1 MQIIEEVSLEY
12 EKKIKK
18 TADVF
23 KKIKLYKEY
32 RNAIFLNNPQKASQ
46 LVETAYKLA
55 IESKNDKEIND
66 MLSMKGLTY
75 VQEQKY
81 DQALTSFVQAKNY
94 YFQNNHNKEYCR
106 SLGNIANLFFYLGAF
121 NQAVSLY
128 KELYT
133 KLTEPNDEELRY
145 ITLNNLIIMY
155 QNNFEFYESSES
167 QILSILKNLE
177 TQGKQKT
184 HLYHICYSN
193 LANCFRLKKEY
204 HKAIEIT
211 NKAISM
217 AKENDLIR
225 LVYEFNCQLG
235 SIYLEIKDE
244 EKMQLYLERAKEISR
259 SVENAKYENPAI
271 YEQLYLVYKKREDY
285 KKSLENLE
293 HFQRL
298 QLEKTQSMINIKIA
312 LEKLELGKD
321 LEKQFNFVKDH
332 LKNNFFNMDRVIFEE
347 NVRGQTVK
355 IYIDNIINIVAA
367 NKFVKIILSDNK
379 SLMIKKSF
387 KEMIETIEERFKN
400 NHLMF
405 ATSIR
410 KEVVNLYWL
419 SKFEKSNKKIYLNV
433 IGEEY
438 RFDVARRQMPSLIK
452 FLSEVE

>member
-1 MQIIEEVSLEY
+1 
-12 EKKIKK
+12 
-18 TADVF
+18 
-23 KKIKLYKEY
+23 
-32 RNAIFLNNPQKASQ
+32 
-46 LVETAYKLA
+46 
-55 IESKNDKEIND
+55 
-66 MLSMKGLTY
+66 
-75 VQEQKY
+75 
-81 DQALTSFVQAKNY
+81 
-94 YFQNNHNKEYCR
+94 
-106 SLGNIANLFFYLGAF
+106 
-121 NQAVSLY
+121 
-128 KELYT
+128 
-133 KLTEPNDEELRY
+133 
-145 ITLNNLIIMY
+145 
-155 QNNFEFYESSES
+155 
-167 QILSILKNLE
+167 
-177 TQGKQKT
+177 
-184 HLYHICYSN
+184 
-193 LANCFRLKKEY
+193 
-204 HKAIEIT
+204 
-211 NKAISM
+211 M
-217 AKENDLIR
+217 AKENDLTR

-259 SVENAKYENPAI
+259 SVENAKFENPAI

-312 LEKLELGKD
+312 LEKLELDKD
-321 LEKQFNFVKDH
+321 IEKQFNFVKDH

-347 NVRGQTVK
+347 NIRGQTVK

-419 SKFEKSNKKIYLNV
+419 SKFEKSSKKIYLNV

>member
-1 MQIIEEVSLEY
+1 
-12 EKKIKK
+12 
-18 TADVF
+18 
-23 KKIKLYKEY
+23 
-32 RNAIFLNNPQKASQ
+32 
-46 LVETAYKLA
+46 
-55 IESKNDKEIND
+55 
-66 MLSMKGLTY
+66 
-75 VQEQKY
+75 
-81 DQALTSFVQAKNY
+81 
-94 YFQNNHNKEYCR
+94 
-106 SLGNIANLFFYLGAF
+106 
-121 NQAVSLY
+121 
-128 KELYT
+128 
-133 KLTEPNDEELRY
+133 
-145 ITLNNLIIMY
+145 MY

>member
-1 MQIIEEVSLEY
+1 MQNIEALSIDF
-12 EKKIKK
+12 EKRIKK
-18 TADVF
+18 TEDVF
-23 KKIKLYKEY
+23 EKIKLYKEF
-32 RNAIFLNNPQKASQ
+32 RNAIFLNNQTKAAE
-46 LVETAYKLA
+46 LVEIAYQLA
-55 IESKNDKEIND
+55 LESKNEKEIHN
-66 MLSMKGLTY
+66 MLSMKGLNY

-81 DQALTSFVQAKNY
+81 DQALTCFVQAKKF

-133 KLTEPNDEELRY
+133 KLIEPSDDELRY

-155 QNNFEFYESSES
+155 QNNFEFHENSEKQIMEIVES
-167 QILSILKNLE
+167 LE
-177 TQGKQKT
+177 KQGKEKT
-184 HLYHICYSN
+184 HLYHICFSN
-193 LANCFRLKKEY
+193 LANCYRLKKEY
-204 HKAIEIT
+204 QKAIDVV
-211 NKAISM
+211 NKALAM
-217 AKENDLIR
+217 AKDNDLTR

-244 EKMQLYLERAKEISR
+244 EKMQFYLERAKEISK
-259 SVENAKYENPAI
+259 SVENAKFENAAI
-271 YEQLYLVYKKREDY
+271 YEQLYLFYKKREDY
-285 KKSLENLE
+285 RRSLENLE

-298 QLEKTQSMINIKIA
+298 QLEKTHSMINIKLA

-321 LEKQFNFVKDH
+321 IEKQFNFVKDH

-355 IYIDNIINIVAA
+355 IYIDNIINIVATS
-367 NKFVKIILSDNK
+367 KYVKIILSDNK

-387 KEMIETIEERFKN
+387 KEMIETIENRFKN

-405 ATSIR
+405 ATNIR

-438 RFDVARRQMPSLIK
+438 KFDVARRQMPSLIK